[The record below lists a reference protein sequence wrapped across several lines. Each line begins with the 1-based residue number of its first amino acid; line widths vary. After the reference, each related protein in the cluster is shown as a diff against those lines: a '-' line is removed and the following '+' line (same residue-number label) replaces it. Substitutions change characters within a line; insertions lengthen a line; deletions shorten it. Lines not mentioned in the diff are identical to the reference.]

1 MRVSVR
7 AAQALATSSRGS
19 KRKSLG
25 SSRRES
31 DLQAAVLQAVNLIPG
46 VVMWKSGAGA
56 FRMTY
61 KGKTRFVRMGKK
73 GVSDLVG
80 WKRYPLASLSG
91 LMTIYGWARFIA
103 LEVKRPGEKPTLEQQ
118 AFLDTVKAAG
128 GIAICARSVSDV
140 AAGLGVG

>member
-7 AAQALATSSRGS
+7 AAQALAASSRGS
-19 KRKSLG
+19 RQKSLG

-61 KGKTRFVRMGKK
+61 KGKTRFVRMGRK

-118 AFLDTVKAAG
+118 AFLDLVKRDGGVAG
-128 GIAICARSVSDV
+128 VVTSVEEAV
-140 AAGLGVG
+140 ELLR

>member
-7 AAQALATSSRGS
+7 AAQALAASSRGS
-19 KRKSLG
+19 KRKLLG

-31 DLQAAVLQAVNLIPG
+31 ELQAAVLTAVNLIPG

-61 KGKTRFVRMGKK
+61 KGKTRFVRMGRK

-80 WKRYPLASLSG
+80 WKREYVSQELIG
-91 LMTIYGWARFIA
+91 RYNARFCAVEI
-103 LEVKRPGEKPTLEQQ
+103 KRPGQHPTIEQQ
-118 AFLDTVKAAG
+118 AFLDLVKRDG
-128 GIAICARSVSDV
+128 GIT
-140 AAGLGVG
+140 G